1 MMDAFLR
8 LRVEPTESLSRLVC
22 LLAEQVG
29 EEELQKTFST
39 LEEAGSVERFVCMCE
54 YDSAT
59 LVSCCSC
66 NLNQLETN
74 ILF

>member
-39 LEEAGSVERFVCMCE
+39 LEEAP
-54 YDSAT
+54 
-59 LVSCCSC
+59 
-66 NLNQLETN
+66 
-74 ILF
+74 

>member
-39 LEEAGSVERFVCMCE
+39 LEEARWNGDEMTRNTE
-54 YDSAT
+54 Y
-59 LVSCCSC
+59 CH
-66 NLNQLETN
+66 
-74 ILF
+74 